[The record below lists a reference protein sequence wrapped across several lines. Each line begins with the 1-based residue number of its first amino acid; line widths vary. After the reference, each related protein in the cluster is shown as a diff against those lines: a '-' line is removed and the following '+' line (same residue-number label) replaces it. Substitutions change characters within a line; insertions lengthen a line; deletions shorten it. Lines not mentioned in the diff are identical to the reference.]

1 MVVNRIVFFW
11 LRWQPRFA
19 VGPIYIWKYSCAEWY
34 TVLNHDKLLIYNFL
48 MILVAVRINVE
59 NTTLSRWHR
68 SEFFNIINWT
78 TGTPTGQFL
87 KQTMDMYEVSGLVF
101 SLFFWFNHFISK
113 GTFHHFSFKFAPG
126 KTCDIWTV
134 SCYQL
139 KLPPFHHISV
149 VYIIVRFSNA
159 FLMMTK
165 TEHVIIFSYPGQFR
179 NTISRHSMPNDSTKK
194 LWNVFRPSTVQF
206 REIFPQQIF
215 SPE

>member
-34 TVLNHDKLLIYNFL
+34 TVLNHDKLLITFLWYWWLFALMLKIPPCQGDTVRSFSTSSIELLARQQDNFW
-48 MILVAVRINVE
+48 NKP
-59 NTTLSRWHR
+59 
-68 SEFFNIINWT
+68 WT
-78 TGTPTGQFL
+78 CTKWVGWSFL
-87 KQTMDMYEVSGLVF
+87 C
-101 SLFFWFNHFISK
+101 FFWFNHFISK
-113 GTFHHFSFKFAPG
+113 GTFHHFSFKLAPG

-134 SCYQL
+134 SCCQL

-206 REIFPQQIF
+206 REFFPQQIF